1 MINSVWLLL
10 VLGASVLTHLLTS
23 ILEDVADLYE

>member
-10 VLGASVLTHLLTS
+10 VLGASVLTYLLTS